1 VVALSA
7 IAFRRAAPQKDLAFQ
22 ASSPKNFTAGRLTG
36 LFFWPGGSGSC
47 GTKSPPTPLPL
58 LSPGGKAIC
67 PTIRRSAG
75 TAFSRRCGGRSFPQ
89 HAGAKNLAKT
99 SPLEFI
105 QQVRTETS
113 KVTWPTRR
121 ETVMTG
127 VMVVIMTTILAVF
140 FFGVDSILQAIVT
153 MLLKLA
159 Q

>member
-1 VVALSA
+1 M
-7 IAFRRAAPQKDLAFQ
+7 
-22 ASSPKNFTAGRLTG
+22 
-36 LFFWPGGSGSC
+36 
-47 GTKSPPTPLPL
+47 PLPL
-58 LSPGGKAIC
+58 SGECGWFPGA
-67 PTIRRSAG
+67 P
-75 TAFSRRCGGRSFPQ
+75 FSQ
-89 HAGAKNLAKT
+89 HAGTTNIVAKT

>member
-1 VVALSA
+1 M
-7 IAFRRAAPQKDLAFQ
+7 
-22 ASSPKNFTAGRLTG
+22 
-36 LFFWPGGSGSC
+36 
-47 GTKSPPTPLPL
+47 
-58 LSPGGKAIC
+58 
-67 PTIRRSAG
+67 
-75 TAFSRRCGGRSFPQ
+75 
-89 HAGAKNLAKT
+89 AKT